1 MDAAPAGARKP
12 ERPAAGP
19 RKAGTRAT
27 RLPMSPED
35 ALSVYRAMLRI
46 RRFETTGNEL
56 YLAGKIPGMSP
67 HLYIGEEA
75 VAASISAFL
84 RPDDYIVSNHRGH
97 GHCLAKGARM
107 DRMLAEIQGK
117 TTGYCRGRGGSMHIA
132 DVKLGNLGANGIV
145 GAGIPIAVGAA
156 LSIVYRGTDQI
167 AVVYFGD
174 AASNQGSFH
183 EAVNMAAAMKLP
195 VLLVCENN
203 QYGLSTPIT
212 KTNPTAQISDKAH
225 GYGLEHATVDG
236 MDLETAYRAARAAVE
251 YVRRERRPYFI
262 EYVTYRFLGH
272 GASDNRSYRTR
283 EEEETWK
290 KRSPLENFR
299 PRMISAYRIPEEKI
313 TAIEAEVEKEL
324 ADALK
329 FAAES
334 PEPSPEDLY
343 EDVYSPTEA
352 VRQAFP
358 GWLPRALREGQQDGA
373 GPRKGGPT

>member
-1 MDAAPAGARKP
+1 MKTVKTTAVKAAAVKTAAAKTAAVKTKQAGSV
-12 ERPAAGP
+12 
-19 RKAGTRAT
+19 RAQA
-27 RLPMSPED
+27 LPMSPED
-35 ALSVYRAMLRI
+35 ALAVYRTMMRI

-56 YLAGKIPGMSP
+56 YLGGKIPGMSP

-75 VAASISAFL
+75 VAACVSRFL
-84 RPDDYIVSNHRGH
+84 RTDDYIVSNHRGH

-117 TTGYCRGRGGSMHIA
+117 TTGYCKGRGGSMHIA
-132 DVKLGNLGANGIV
+132 DVTLGNLGANGIV

-156 LSIVYRGTDQI
+156 LSITYRGTDQI
-167 AVVYFGD
+167 TAVYFGD
-174 AASNQGSFH
+174 AASNQGAFH

-203 QYGLSTPIT
+203 QYGLSTNIKT
-212 KTNPTAQISDKAH
+212 TNPTAQISDKAH

-236 MDLETAYRAARAAVE
+236 MDVEKAFPGARTAAE

-262 EYVTYRFLGH
+262 EYETYRFLGH
-272 GASDNRSYRTR
+272 GASDNRSYRTK

-290 KRSPLENFR
+290 KRSPIENFR
-299 PRMISAYRIPEEKI
+299 PRMISVYGIPEEKI
-313 TAIEAEVEKEL
+313 AAIDAEVEKEL
-324 ADALK
+324 AAALK

-334 PEPSPEDLY
+334 PEPSPDDLY
-343 EDVYSPTEA
+343 EDVYCPTEA

-358 GWLPRALREGQQDGA
+358 GWKPKGA
-373 GPRKGGPT
+373 CS

>member
-1 MDAAPAGARKP
+1 MTVK
-12 ERPAAGP
+12 
-19 RKAGTRAT
+19 K
-27 RLPMSPED
+27 PMSPAD
-35 ALSVYRAMLRI
+35 ALRLYASMLRI
-46 RRFETTGNEL
+46 RRFETACHEL
-56 YLAGKIPGMSP
+56 YLKARIPGMSP

-75 VAASISAFL
+75 VAASISHFL
-84 RPDDYIVSNHRGH
+84 RTDDYIVSNHRGH
-97 GHCLAKGARM
+97 GHCLAKGASM

-117 TTGYCRGRGGSMHIA
+117 VTGYCRGRGGSMHIA

-167 AVVYFGD
+167 SVVYFGD
-174 AASNQGSFH
+174 AASNQGAFH

-203 QYGLSTPIT
+203 QYGLSTPIS

-236 MDLETAYRAARAAVE
+236 MDLEAAFVGARTAVE
-251 YVRRERRPYFI
+251 YVRRERRPYFV
-262 EYVTYRFLGH
+262 EYETYRFLGH
-272 GASDNRSYRTR
+272 GASDNRSHRTW
-283 EEEETWK
+283 EEEEKWK

-299 PRMISAYRIPEEKI
+299 PRMISAYGIPEEKI
-313 TAIEAEVEKEL
+313 AAIEAEVEKEV
-324 ADALK
+324 AHALK

-334 PEPSPEDLY
+334 PEPLPEDVL
-343 EDVYSPTEA
+343 EDVYFPTEA

-358 GWLPRALREGQQDGA
+358 GWKP
-373 GPRKGGPT
+373 KGGRP